1 MIVTVYITNRRIESD
16 DSEQHKPYLVLDNI
30 ASNNKLDPYKYYLTF
45 IGRNYHQKYSD
56 LSDEEIIR
64 RENNYMSITIMIK
77 NIGYGVATNIKFY
90 DLLTGNDIVG
100 TQSESMEENQKLFTT
115 LDAAAGEEK
124 KIQVKLLTETLP
136 SNMEHNRI
144 LCVYKDLNEH
154 IYTFIFSINVK
165 DNEHYDFFA
174 YQPSSHSYKRWYRE
188 CKKQHKE
195 ILDRYAEL

>member
-1 MIVTVYITNRRIESD
+1 LGVIIIDKY
-16 DSEQHKPYLVLDNI
+16 PNI
-30 ASNNKLDPYKYYLTF
+30 
-45 IGRNYHQKYSD
+45 
-56 LSDEEIIR
+56 SDEEITH
-64 RENNYMSITIMIK
+64 REEKYITINLMIK

-90 DLLTGNDIVG
+90 DLLTGNDIIG

-124 KIQVKLLTETLP
+124 KIQVKLITEILP
-136 SNMEHNRI
+136 NSSEHNRI